1 MITGKVV
8 NNTGKSKHIF
18 KRTVYPGHSVD
29 LAEVHKLLS
38 SKVPEGDSFITWL
51 QGYIP
56 TGWEVHGEELQEET
70 GEVSE
75 KVGRGIDYV
84 PEIIPEDS
92 SPSLQYISTKKIS
105 ELSAKDIHDLRVKDN
120 PRRIINEIDS
130 VTKLRRALTL
140 CNKSKRKEVLSKI
153 IKARINKLR

>member
-29 LAEVHKLLS
+29 LVEVHRLLS
-38 SKVPEGDSFITWL
+38 SKVPEGTSFISWL
-51 QGYIP
+51 QDYVP
-56 TGWEVHGEELQEET
+56 PGWEVHGEEAQEET
-70 GEVSE
+70 GEISE
-75 KVGRGIDYV
+75 TAGQGTEYT
-84 PEIIPEDS
+84 PEVLPEDT

>member
-1 MITGKVV
+1 MITGIVL

-18 KRTVYPGHSVD
+18 KRTVFPGHSVD
-29 LAEVHKLLS
+29 LAEVYNLLS
-38 SKVPEGDSFITWL
+38 SKVPDGCSFISWL
-51 QGYIP
+51 QDYVP
-56 TGWEVHGEELQEET
+56 DGWEVHGEEVQEES
-70 GEVSE
+70 GELTETSGQGSKYVKEEE
-75 KVGRGIDYV
+75 KESD
-84 PEIIPEDS
+84 
-92 SPSLQYISTKKIS
+92 SPSLQYISSKKIS

-140 CNKSKRKEVLSKI
+140 CNKSSRKDVLSKI